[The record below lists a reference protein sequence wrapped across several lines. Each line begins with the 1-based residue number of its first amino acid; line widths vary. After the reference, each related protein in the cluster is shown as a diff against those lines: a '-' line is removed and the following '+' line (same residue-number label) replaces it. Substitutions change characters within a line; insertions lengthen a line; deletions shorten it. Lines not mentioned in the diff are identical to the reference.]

1 MTRILSSSTGLF
13 CAKEKGA
20 PSAEGKVAGHPK
32 HLVAPELP
40 RRIVPG
46 RGRKEGDRRKTGG
59 RQEEEKEEEKRTKKR
74 RIEYK
79 LKKKEWGTHAQ
90 ARSPS
95 LPSTQFL

>member
-46 RGRKEGDRRKTGG
+46 RGRKEGDRREIGE
-59 RQEEEKEEEKRTKKR
+59 RQEEGRRKKR
-74 RIEYK
+74 R
-79 LKKKEWGTHAQ
+79 KKKG
-90 ARSPS
+90 RKKGG
-95 LPSTQFL
+95 LSTN